1 MSHGVF
7 VCVGPWSVEPSSLV
21 ALFISLGICC
31 ANTLLLFFYEKRNF
45 IMRLGVVEKAHWYGA
60 NIWSKNIFKVAFN
73 FLFLDFLA
81 LTMFTNICI
90 TKFIFDHF
98 WHVIM
103 GPQTTYT
110 MSNAC
115 FIFHGWCMVLLLI
128 NWMFCLWWWYKVIVC
143 GKISKHVVCGVQFMY
158 MFK

>member
-1 MSHGVF
+1 MESLF
-7 VCVGPWSVEPSSLV
+7 VLV
-21 ALFISLGICC
+21 HEVWNLHP
-31 ANTLLLFFYEKRNF
+31 LLHYSFLWEYVVQTHYYCFFYEKRNF